1 MKKNNIYTIYSLDNS
16 KENVTGL
23 MVVQKGLLFHS
34 LKMLKNFYDEDN
46 LFIVEGNK
54 TLKKY
59 KKDDFDE
66 KFFYKVYKIL

>member
-66 KFFYKVYKIL
+66 KIFYKVYKIL

>member
-1 MKKNNIYTIYSLDNS
+1 MKKNNIYTIYLLDNS
-16 KENVTGL
+16 KENVIGL

-46 LFIVEGNK
+46 LFIVQGNK
-54 TLKKY
+54 PLKEY

-66 KFFYKVYKIL
+66 KFSYKVYKIL

>member
-1 MKKNNIYTIYSLDNS
+1 MKRKNFYTIYSLDNS
-16 KENVTGL
+16 KENVIGL

-34 LKMLKNFYDEDN
+34 LKILKNFYDEDN

-54 TLKKY
+54 PLKKY

-66 KFFYKVYKIL
+66 KFSYKVYKIL

>member
-66 KFFYKVYKIL
+66 KFSYKVYKIL

>member
-34 LKMLKNFYDEDN
+34 LRMLKNFYDEDN

>member
-16 KENVTGL
+16 KENVIGL

-66 KFFYKVYKIL
+66 NFSYKVYKIL

>member
-16 KENVTGL
+16 KENVIGL
-23 MVVQKGLLFHS
+23 MVIQKGLLFHS

-66 KFFYKVYKIL
+66 KISYKVYKIL

>member
-66 KFFYKVYKIL
+66 KISYKVYKIL

>member
-16 KENVTGL
+16 KENVIGL
-23 MVVQKGLLFHS
+23 MMVQKGLLFHS
-34 LKMLKNFYDEDN
+34 LKMLKNFYDKDN

-54 TLKKY
+54 PLKKY

-66 KFFYKVYKIL
+66 KFSYKVYKIL

>member
-1 MKKNNIYTIYSLDNS
+1 MKKNNIYTIYLLDNS

-23 MVVQKGLLFHS
+23 MAVQKGLLFHS

-54 TLKKY
+54 PLKKY

-66 KFFYKVYKIL
+66 KFSYKVYKIL

>member
-16 KENVTGL
+16 KENVIGL
-23 MVVQKGLLFHS
+23 MVIQKGLLFHS

-66 KFFYKVYKIL
+66 KFSYKVYKIL